1 MGKILFLLF
10 FFDFVMVSNAQ
21 TFLGKG
27 YSSYGDV
34 LYNWDVK
41 TLRQGSSSYDDVL
54 INWDGQ
60 NMRKGSGS
68 YGDIFYTTD

>member
-21 TFLGKG
+21 TFLRKG

-34 LYNWDVK
+34 LY
-41 TLRQGSSSYDDVL
+41 
-54 INWDGQ
+54 NWDGQ